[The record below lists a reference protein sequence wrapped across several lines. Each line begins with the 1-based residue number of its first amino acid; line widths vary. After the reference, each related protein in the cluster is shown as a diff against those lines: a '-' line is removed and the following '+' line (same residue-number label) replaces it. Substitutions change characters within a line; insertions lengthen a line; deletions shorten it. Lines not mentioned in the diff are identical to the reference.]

1 MSGPHSSV
9 LSTPSPSLLPHRLRV
24 LIDTALLSSLSTNNS
39 KLVLMFSHLALG
51 GIYVNRTDHTHIL
64 AIISME
70 ANGATDVVIEEG
82 GGSEEREGGS
92 VEVEVDGELEGPVQ
106 VSIFPII
113 TVTILTAVIFDR

>member
-1 MSGPHSSV
+1 
-9 LSTPSPSLLPHRLRV
+9 
-24 LIDTALLSSLSTNNS
+24 
-39 KLVLMFSHLALG
+39 MFSHLALG

-70 ANGATDVVIEEG
+70 DGATEVVIEEG

-113 TVTILTAVIFDR
+113 IVTILTAVIFDR